1 MQNNSDS
8 KAVNVTIK
16 NSTPSNI
23 KNAMVEDDPRLAIS
37 EYADRTPNRPRQRPT
52 SSNITLGKSKKS
64 TSRSPSK
71 SRRSP
76 SKNRSKSP
84 SMLSIFTKK
93 LTTLFK

>member
-1 MQNNSDS
+1 MQNNSDL
-8 KAVNVTIK
+8 KKTNVTFK
-16 NSTPSNI
+16 NSTSSNS
-23 KNAMVEDDPRLAIS
+23 KNTMVEDDARLAVS

-76 SKNRSKSP
+76 SKNRSKNP